1 MVSSDDKTGVIVLFV
16 LYMVLLVAAAVYG
29 WWVQRKRIQETKVME
44 NAEEELASQF
54 IAGRSLGPFITS
66 MTMLASSFS
75 GFTIV
80 GIPEESF
87 LLGWTSLKW
96 VTLQVPIMIVWS
108 GTGLRLR
115 KASLVRNHQSP
126 VDIITD
132 RFGSQILRYTI
143 VTLQVVPEMLYLVV
157 QLSAI
162 NKLLNPIL
170 GFPASNPA
178 PVVLTGVVLLGLE
191 WLGGMSCVAYTDAIQ
206 AVILISIM
214 LVFPVVFSH
223 TFGGW
228 VNLDPMTYPQPS
240 FYQCPDT
247 ESQMAMWST
256 IFVAGLSS
264 YSLPHYIQRIY
275 AAENIKALKIGW
287 AIGCVAPWALNLTGV
302 FIGTMGVYILA
313 GRDVEQN
320 TFGAIINTFMDTG
333 MAGYITG
340 ALLFVSGVA
349 AIMSTADSILIAIAQ
364 VVTTEIAYPLR
375 PNASSTEINLVGKG
389 VSLVTMTVSLLAA
402 IFWNEGLSAIFGVIF
417 SLSAQTSPSM
427 LVGLFSHPDYPS
439 TEVHP
444 WILAFAAWAAV
455 VIVLADNFRQKTL
468 AFNLDNGLLGLC
480 CNVAI
485 IIILQGLGLLMKKF
499 VSVAPKIS
507 SPAWDTPQLKRFG
520 EKPLTSTLMWK
531 MMEGVREPLLDPYF
545 LVLVLLLLTAMLP
558 LTGDGTPS
566 LNELGQLSYMPN
578 IIAGLPDWAFA
589 YIMFCVVLTGV
600 ALQYIWKIPNDL
612 TGTATTTKSG
622 HLDLSVLP
630 LDKATLNHSRI
641 SYDGTNEAAELFR
654 AKYRLR
660 LVDQRE
666 NGLNIISEEE
676 NEEAGE
682 DTDKD
687 MVQIVPIDED
697 IAC

>member
-228 VNLDPMTYPQPS
+228 VNLDPMT
-240 FYQCPDT
+240 
-247 ESQMAMWST
+247 
-256 IFVAGLSS
+256 
-264 YSLPHYIQRIY
+264 
-275 AAENIKALKIGW
+275 
-287 AIGCVAPWALNLTGV
+287 
-302 FIGTMGVYILA
+302 
-313 GRDVEQN
+313 
-320 TFGAIINTFMDTG
+320 
-333 MAGYITG
+333 
-340 ALLFVSGVA
+340 
-349 AIMSTADSILIAIAQ
+349 
-364 VVTTEIAYPLR
+364 
-375 PNASSTEINLVGKG
+375 
-389 VSLVTMTVSLLAA
+389 
-402 IFWNEGLSAIFGVIF
+402 
-417 SLSAQTSPSM
+417 
-427 LVGLFSHPDYPS
+427 
-439 TEVHP
+439 
-444 WILAFAAWAAV
+444 
-455 VIVLADNFRQKTL
+455 
-468 AFNLDNGLLGLC
+468 
-480 CNVAI
+480 
-485 IIILQGLGLLMKKF
+485 
-499 VSVAPKIS
+499 
-507 SPAWDTPQLKRFG
+507 
-520 EKPLTSTLMWK
+520 
-531 MMEGVREPLLDPYF
+531 
-545 LVLVLLLLTAMLP
+545 
-558 LTGDGTPS
+558 
-566 LNELGQLSYMPN
+566 
-578 IIAGLPDWAFA
+578 
-589 YIMFCVVLTGV
+589 
-600 ALQYIWKIPNDL
+600 
-612 TGTATTTKSG
+612 
-622 HLDLSVLP
+622 
-630 LDKATLNHSRI
+630 
-641 SYDGTNEAAELFR
+641 
-654 AKYRLR
+654 
-660 LVDQRE
+660 
-666 NGLNIISEEE
+666 
-676 NEEAGE
+676 
-682 DTDKD
+682 
-687 MVQIVPIDED
+687 
-697 IAC
+697 